1 MQGFF
6 ILSLNHSFE
15 VAQSDLP
22 EMTFEEAR
30 ELSRKERWRLPCKE
44 EHELMYRLHL
54 KTIGNFQFASYWS
67 AEGYNNKNAITFSY
81 ADGTSFQLST
91 TQSKPA
97 PKKPV
102 RLVRTI

>member
-1 MQGFF
+1 MKGFF
-6 ILSLNHSFE
+6 ILSHDHSFE
-15 VAQSDLP
+15 VAPSDLE

-30 ELSRKERWRLPCKE
+30 ELSRNERWRLPYKE
-44 EHELMYRLHL
+44 EHELMYRLHQ

-67 AEGYNNKNAITFSY
+67 AEGYNNKNAFTFSY
-81 ADGTSFQLST
+81 SNGMSFQLTT